1 MMKRA
6 VCLAVMACGLSA
18 VCAER
23 VERAEAVPPKR
34 LLSQSFGERDI
45 GHFHEPP
52 KVFYPE
58 TWFHFIGGNVA
69 REGIT
74 ADLEAMAAAKIQG
87 VQFFHG
93 QFGGPWPGVTPQI
106 KCLSESWDDLLS
118 FVAREC
124 ERLGLRFTMQ
134 NCPGWAMAGGPWIA
148 PSNAMRHLI
157 FSRSEIKGGRV
168 VTQVLPRPEPSGEPW
183 RDYKDVAVVAF
194 PTPAGD
200 TAQALIPQSVTGS
213 REGQPWE
220 KCLKNEPG
228 GKVTLPADGKPT
240 WIEVA
245 FSDPVTVRTVQ
256 FPSVEEFNHGWC
268 YLPGVTIT
276 VYALASEGEQE
287 VARYVMPPSTWQ
299 EDMPIS
305 LACSDA
311 EAKVYRIKIE
321 NAYAMTF
328 RALQLFSV
336 ARKNNWE
343 SEAAYVLRGLMREPH
358 PRQTAAAWVDN
369 ACLLD
374 VTDRMDEN
382 GRLRWL
388 APHGRWTILRWG
400 HVNTGKKNGP
410 APAEATGWECD
421 KLSARGAD
429 AHFAGYIGRMT
440 AKKGPVGA
448 GRLQG
453 MLLDSWECE
462 TQTWTPG
469 IDTEFLRRRGY
480 PLLPWM
486 PALAGYVVG
495 SPETTTRFLR
505 DWRTFVN
512 DQVVENF
519 FGQMTRL
526 ARKNRL
532 TVSFETAS
540 GDVFPGDI
548 LEYYKHA
555 DVPMCEFW
563 QPRTENFVGS
573 LDFKPIK
580 PCASAARLYGK
591 PRVAAEAFTS
601 FALTWNERWE
611 MLKEIANLHFAEGV
625 THLVFHTYTHTPRT
639 DGLPPGTSFGAGIG
653 TPFLR
658 GQTWWRHMPHFT
670 DYLARCGY
678 LLERGVPVSDV
689 LLYLGDEQDHKP
701 PQEMPFPAGF
711 KYDYCNPDALLN
723 RLSVD
728 HGDLVTPEGVRY
740 RLLWLRECPRMVPE
754 TLERLAELVR
764 KGATVVGD
772 APHGLATLSGGE
784 RAQARFDE
792 AVQAL
797 WGEVGGPVDRRVG
810 RGRVISGV
818 PLEGALAR
826 MGLEPDIVGQHVWW
840 SHRRAKGAEWYFVAA
855 SGRNGFRGTLD
866 FRSLGRAEIWDP
878 VSGTVAV
885 AGVVARAGGR
895 SRIALDLPPAGA
907 CFVVFRDARA
917 DGCAVV
923 RVDRDDTVVL
933 NAADG
938 AAGGEPSTNRVP
950 SVCEAVDGGRSLIAW
965 EPGAYRVSC
974 VDGADFS
981 VDIRHARKVSLDTLW
996 RLSFPQGWDAPA
1008 YARVDTLGPWSDLDL
1023 APAARAY
1030 SGTAYYTRDFDV
1042 GDLPEG
1048 TPVSLD
1054 LGRVEMIASVRVNGQ
1069 EAGTV
1074 WAAPYRVDLTKLVKP
1089 GVNWLVV
1096 EVTSTWFNRL
1106 AFDAGLPEAERK
1118 TWTLNGPDKTARLQP
1133 SGLLGPVSL
1142 CIGERVVL
1150 RD

>member
-1 MMKRA
+1 MMKRT

-34 LLSQSFGERDI
+34 LLSQSFGERDV

-369 ACLLD
+369 SCLLD

-388 APHGRWTILRWG
+388 APYGRWTILR
-400 HVNTGKKNGP
+400 
-410 APAEATGWECD
+410 
-421 KLSARGAD
+421 GACENRQENR
-429 AHFAGYIGRMT
+429 AG
-440 AKKGPVGA
+440 
-448 GRLQG
+448 
-453 MLLDSWECE
+453 
-462 TQTWTPG
+462 
-469 IDTEFLRRRGY
+469 
-480 PLLPWM
+480 
-486 PALAGYVVG
+486 
-495 SPETTTRFLR
+495 
-505 DWRTFVN
+505 
-512 DQVVENF
+512 
-519 FGQMTRL
+519 
-526 ARKNRL
+526 
-532 TVSFETAS
+532 
-540 GDVFPGDI
+540 
-548 LEYYKHA
+548 
-555 DVPMCEFW
+555 
-563 QPRTENFVGS
+563 
-573 LDFKPIK
+573 
-580 PCASAARLYGK
+580 
-591 PRVAAEAFTS
+591 
-601 FALTWNERWE
+601 
-611 MLKEIANLHFAEGV
+611 
-625 THLVFHTYTHTPRT
+625 
-639 DGLPPGTSFGAGIG
+639 
-653 TPFLR
+653 
-658 GQTWWRHMPHFT
+658 
-670 DYLARCGY
+670 
-678 LLERGVPVSDV
+678 
-689 LLYLGDEQDHKP
+689 
-701 PQEMPFPAGF
+701 
-711 KYDYCNPDALLN
+711 
-723 RLSVD
+723 
-728 HGDLVTPEGVRY
+728 
-740 RLLWLRECPRMVPE
+740 
-754 TLERLAELVR
+754 
-764 KGATVVGD
+764 
-772 APHGLATLSGGE
+772 
-784 RAQARFDE
+784 
-792 AVQAL
+792 
-797 WGEVGGPVDRRVG
+797 
-810 RGRVISGV
+810 
-818 PLEGALAR
+818 
-826 MGLEPDIVGQHVWW
+826 
-840 SHRRAKGAEWYFVAA
+840 
-855 SGRNGFRGTLD
+855 SGRSDR
-866 FRSLGRAEIWDP
+866 LG
-878 VSGTVAV
+878 V
-885 AGVVARAGGR
+885 
-895 SRIALDLPPAGA
+895 
-907 CFVVFRDARA
+907 
-917 DGCAVV
+917 
-923 RVDRDDTVVL
+923 
-933 NAADG
+933 
-938 AAGGEPSTNRVP
+938 
-950 SVCEAVDGGRSLIAW
+950 
-965 EPGAYRVSC
+965 
-974 VDGADFS
+974 
-981 VDIRHARKVSLDTLW
+981 
-996 RLSFPQGWDAPA
+996 
-1008 YARVDTLGPWSDLDL
+1008 
-1023 APAARAY
+1023 
-1030 SGTAYYTRDFDV
+1030 
-1042 GDLPEG
+1042 
-1048 TPVSLD
+1048 
-1054 LGRVEMIASVRVNGQ
+1054 
-1069 EAGTV
+1069 
-1074 WAAPYRVDLTKLVKP
+1074 
-1089 GVNWLVV
+1089 
-1096 EVTSTWFNRL
+1096 
-1106 AFDAGLPEAERK
+1106 
-1118 TWTLNGPDKTARLQP
+1118 
-1133 SGLLGPVSL
+1133 
-1142 CIGERVVL
+1142 
-1150 RD
+1150 